1 MPVLSAPPPEQGTSS
16 HRQAVVPTGCRPA
29 PPVVVAVEE
38 IGYLVARTQFT
49 GRIHSVFAQACNVA
63 CGETLLTLAK
73 PGGELGP
80 ATLLLGVGIDADLR
94 RLFTAGERMVCLD
107 GRARTRRVDL
117 RLAAAR
123 LWRPPAPPDLLP
135 APRIADHLR
144 FARER
149 LADCRR
155 TRSSVVDRDGAPIV
169 AALSA
174 ACRGLDRAHAAR
186 QVDRLIGW
194 GEGLTP
200 AGDDVVVGLCAGL
213 AALAG
218 RDARRRGFLDDLA
231 GAVLARCARTTP
243 IAAHQLRLAAA
254 GHYGESLLRLR
265 DALLGEPER
274 ERLAVA
280 LERALDHGATS
291 GADAVTGLLCGL
303 EAWLAPGA
311 DPA

>member
-1 MPVLSAPPPEQGTSS
+1 MPVLSAPPSGQRPASR
-16 HRQAVVPTGCRPA
+16 RQPVLPPGCAPA

-38 IGYLVARTQFT
+38 IGYLVPRTHFA

-73 PGGELGP
+73 SGADHGP
-80 ATLLLGVGIDADLR
+80 ATLLLRVDAAEDLH
-94 RLFTAGERMVCLD
+94 RLFSTGESMVCRQ

-117 RLAAAR
+117 RLTAAR
-123 LWRPPAPPDLLP
+123 VWRPPAPPDLLP
-135 APRIADHLR
+135 APRIASHLQ

-149 LADCRR
+149 LAECRR
-155 TRSSVVDRDGAPIV
+155 TRSSIIDRDGALIV
-169 AALSA
+169 AALAA
-174 ACRGLDRAHAAR
+174 ACRSLDRERAVR
-186 QVDRLIGW
+186 QVDRVIGW

-200 AGDDVVVGLCAGL
+200 AGDDLVVGLCAGL

-231 GAVLARCARTTP
+231 GVMIARCSRTTP

-254 GHYGESLLRLR
+254 GHYGESLLRVR

-274 ERLAVA
+274 ERVAIA
-280 LERALDHGATS
+280 LECAFDVGATS

-311 DPA
+311 DPV